1 MQSKV
6 NSHNFKTF
14 LVRIVL
20 ALVVLAPSVLHA
32 SSINIDPAQEILGG
46 FSIPTLPVKYQF
58 IDGANVLDKWTERE
72 KAILREAFK
81 EWDPYVCNTTTFFE
95 DQSYT
100 LSLRWAG
107 SDLFKAGTD
116 YANALGVWSG
126 RVGDFTM
133 PTWWDT
139 TKFPLGEI
147 YFNSQYFDSSFS
159 IKTWYIDP
167 DPATDE
173 VFDGYDLLTV
183 AKHEI
188 GHALGIAGDW
198 GQRPNPPAGKTKYE
212 VMWGVIENGQRIHPQ
227 PSDIAELKKLG
238 LYHPVPE
245 PGTIFLMGIGIA
257 GAVFMRRRVKRP

>member
-1 MQSKV
+1 MHHVANYQY
-6 NSHNFKTF
+6 FKI
-14 LVRIVL
+14 LMARIAL
-20 ALVVLAPSVLHA
+20 ALTIILPSTLHA
-32 SSINIDPAQEILGG
+32 SSINIDPAKEILAG
-46 FSIPTLPVKYQF
+46 FSVPTLPVKYQF
-58 IDGANVLDKWTERE
+58 IDGTNALDKWTETE

-116 YANALGVWSG
+116 YAKALGVWSG
-126 RVGDFTM
+126 RTGDFTM

-139 TKFPLGEI
+139 NKFPLGEI
-147 YFNSQYFDSSFS
+147 YFNSQYFDTNFS
-159 IKTWYIDP
+159 AKTWYVDSNP
-167 DPATDE
+167 TTDE

-198 GQRPNPPAGKTKYE
+198 GQGTNPPAGKTKDE
-212 VMWGVIENGQRIHPQ
+212 VMWGVIATGQRIHPQ
-227 PSDIAELKKLG
+227 PSDIDELKKLG
-238 LYHPVPE
+238 LYHPTPE
-245 PGTIFLMGIGIA
+245 PGTMLLMGIGVA
-257 GAVFMRRRVKRP
+257 GAIFMRRRAKRS